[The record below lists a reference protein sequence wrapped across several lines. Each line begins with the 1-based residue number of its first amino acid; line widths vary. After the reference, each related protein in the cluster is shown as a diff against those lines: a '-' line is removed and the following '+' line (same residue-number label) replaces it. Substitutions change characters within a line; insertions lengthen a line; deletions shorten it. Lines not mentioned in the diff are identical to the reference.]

1 MTTDLDPAVAT
12 RARNNALALLPAPF
26 IAVAL
31 LLLTVGAPL
40 WVPLGLGAAGWMLAL
55 ILRQPVAL
63 IANAT
68 TTQKRA
74 ATIVGWFSGPAEEL
88 VRLALVLLFLRTA
101 TDALWAGFGWAT
113 IEVVIVAVNALA
125 ISSLLKKDD
134 PKSREARA
142 LLSEQ
147 GMLVPRSPGWGL
159 LERLGAIA
167 MHIGLTLMLFANPW
181 LVLVTL
187 PLHSVTNMMVV
198 RYAKTNFA
206 LAELGFTAVSA
217 AILLIGIVL
226 NF

>member
-1 MTTDLDPAVAT
+1 MTTDLDPAVAI
-12 RARNNALALLPAPF
+12 RARNNAFALLPAPF

-63 IANAT
+63 IANAV

-113 IEVVIVAVNALA
+113 IEVVVVAINALA

-134 PKSREARA
+134 AKSREARK

-147 GMLVPRSPGWGL
+147 GMIVPESPGWGL
-159 LERLGAIA
+159 LERLAAIA
-167 MHIGLTLMLFANPW
+167 MHIGLTLILFANPW

-187 PLHSVTNMMVV
+187 PLHSVTNMMMV
-198 RYAKTNFA
+198 RFAKMKLS

-217 AILLIGIVL
+217 AILLVGIVL